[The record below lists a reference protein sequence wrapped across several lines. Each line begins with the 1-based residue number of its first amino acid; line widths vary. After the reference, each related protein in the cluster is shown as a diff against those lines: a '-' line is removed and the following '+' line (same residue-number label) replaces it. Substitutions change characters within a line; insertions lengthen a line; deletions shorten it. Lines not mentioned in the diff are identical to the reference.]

1 MSHESRFN
9 LLEGALPPRRAYIG
23 DAGLDICLQEDI
35 TVYPGQTVR
44 SPAKI
49 TLELAPYVAAHV
61 MTRSSTSDKRVTI
74 IPTVIDQ
81 SYNGKEISI
90 FVSNFNTYPVSLKRG
105 DYLAQIVLMPYYTFA
120 NETGTQMN
128 RTRNEG
134 ERFGSSDRQTSEEAR
149 ENNKRVAEEIKQLS
163 EEGIERNQEILDTC
177 KNLKSILTPS
187 KPDDAEVFDRVL
199 EKNHQLLDQL
209 SASPDDSLD
218 ALDDYSDDDV
228 DSMFKEDQPVDK
240 HTFDRLANKL
250 GRTLTESQDEY
261 LSSLPRE
268 EAKEMDDLRVSE
280 LFVHKLA
287 KALASNK
294 TIVTVTP
301 DDVIYD
307 FVQESF
313 SAFENSPV
321 FTKVEDTDDGVVFY
335 INDKLGDD

>member
-49 TLELAPYVAAHV
+49 TLDLAPYVAAHV

-90 FVSNFNTYPVSLKRG
+90 FVSNFNTYPVSLTRG
-105 DYLAQIVLMPYYTFA
+105 DYLAQIVLMPYFTFA

-128 RTRNEG
+128 RARNEG
-134 ERFGSSDRQTSEEAR
+134 ERFGSSDRQPIEEKQEVEELTTFAKEQVEQSQQILESY
-149 ENNKRVAEEIKQLS
+149 ENSVDS
-163 EEGIERNQEILDTC
+163 
-177 KNLKSILTPS
+177 LTP
-187 KPDDAEVFDRVL
+187 VQF
-199 EKNHQLLDQL
+199 
-209 SASPDDSLD
+209 
-218 ALDDYSDDDV
+218 DDDDDL
-228 DSMFKEDQPVDK
+228 DSMFKEERPSEQKVFDQF
-240 HTFDRLANKL
+240 TNKL
-250 GRTLTESQDEY
+250 GLTLTEAQDEY
-261 LSSLPRE
+261 ISSLPRE
-268 EAKEMDDLRVSE
+268 QAKEMDDLCVSQ
-280 LFVHKLA
+280 LFVDKLA
-287 KALASNK
+287 EAVTNG
-294 TIVTVTP
+294 TNVVTVTP

-321 FTKVEDTDDGVVFY
+321 FTKVEDTDFGVVFR

>member
-44 SPAKI
+44 SPAKL
-49 TLELAPYVAAHV
+49 TLDLAPYVAAHV

-105 DYLAQIVLMPYYTFA
+105 DYLAQIVLMPYFTFA

-128 RTRNEG
+128 RARNEG
-134 ERFGSSDRQTSEEAR
+134 ERFGSSDRQPIEEKQEVEELTTFAKEQVEQSQQILESY
-149 ENNKRVAEEIKQLS
+149 ENSVDS
-163 EEGIERNQEILDTC
+163 
-177 KNLKSILTPS
+177 LTP
-187 KPDDAEVFDRVL
+187 VQF
-199 EKNHQLLDQL
+199 
-209 SASPDDSLD
+209 
-218 ALDDYSDDDV
+218 DDDDDL
-228 DSMFKEDQPVDK
+228 DSMFKEERPSEQKVFDQF
-240 HTFDRLANKL
+240 TNKL
-250 GRTLTESQDEY
+250 GLTLTEAQDEY
-261 LSSLPRE
+261 ISSLPRE
-268 EAKEMDDLRVSE
+268 QAKEMDDLCVSQ
-280 LFVHKLA
+280 LFVDKLA
-287 KALASNK
+287 ESVTTGTNV
-294 TIVTVTP
+294 VTVTP

-321 FTKVEDTDDGVVFY
+321 FTKVEDTDFGVVFH

>member
-35 TVYPGQTVR
+35 IVYPGQTVR

-49 TLELAPYVAAHV
+49 TLDLAPYVAAHV

-90 FVSNFNTYPVSLKRG
+90 FVSNFNTYPVSLTRG
-105 DYLAQIVLMPYYTFA
+105 DYLAQIVLMPYFTFA

-128 RTRNEG
+128 RARNED
-134 ERFGSSDRQTSEEAR
+134 ERFGSSDRQPIEEKQEVEELTTFAKEQVEQSQQILESY
-149 ENNKRVAEEIKQLS
+149 ENSVDS
-163 EEGIERNQEILDTC
+163 
-177 KNLKSILTPS
+177 LTP
-187 KPDDAEVFDRVL
+187 VQF
-199 EKNHQLLDQL
+199 
-209 SASPDDSLD
+209 
-218 ALDDYSDDDV
+218 DDDDDL
-228 DSMFKEDQPVDK
+228 DSMFKEERPSEQKVFDQF
-240 HTFDRLANKL
+240 TNKL
-250 GRTLTESQDEY
+250 GLTLTEAQDEY
-261 LSSLPRE
+261 ISSLPRE
-268 EAKEMDDLRVSE
+268 QAKEMDDLCVSQ
-280 LFVHKLA
+280 LFVDKLA
-287 KALASNK
+287 EAVTTGTNV
-294 TIVTVTP
+294 VTVTP

-321 FTKVEDTDDGVVFY
+321 FTKVEDTDFGVVFH

>member
-49 TLELAPYVAAHV
+49 TLDLAPYVAAHV

-105 DYLAQIVLMPYYTFA
+105 DYLAQIVLMPYYTFV

-134 ERFGSSDRQTSEEAR
+134 ERFGSSDRQPVEEKQ
-149 ENNKRVAEEIKQLS
+149 EAEELTTLAKEQVEQS
-163 EEGIERNQEILDTC
+163 QQILESYENSVD
-177 KNLKSILTPS
+177 SLTP
-187 KPDDAEVFDRVL
+187 VQF
-199 EKNHQLLDQL
+199 
-209 SASPDDSLD
+209 
-218 ALDDYSDDDV
+218 DDDDDL
-228 DSMFKEDQPVDK
+228 DSMFKEERPSEQKVFDQF
-240 HTFDRLANKL
+240 TNKL
-250 GRTLTESQDEY
+250 GLTLTEAQDEY
-261 LSSLPRE
+261 ISSLPRE
-268 EAKEMDDLRVSE
+268 QAKEMDDLCVSQ
-280 LFVHKLA
+280 LFVDKLA
-287 KALASNK
+287 EAVTTGTNV
-294 TIVTVTP
+294 VTVTP

-321 FTKVEDTDDGVVFY
+321 FTKVEDTDYGVVFR

>member
-49 TLELAPYVAAHV
+49 TLDLAPYVAAHV

-90 FVSNFNTYPVSLKRG
+90 FVSNFNTYPVSLTRG
-105 DYLAQIVLMPYYTFA
+105 DYLAQIVLMPYFTFA

-128 RTRNEG
+128 RARNEG
-134 ERFGSSDRQTSEEAR
+134 ERFGSSDRQPIEEKQEVEELTTFAKEQVEQSQQILESY
-149 ENNKRVAEEIKQLS
+149 ENSVDS
-163 EEGIERNQEILDTC
+163 
-177 KNLKSILTPS
+177 LTP
-187 KPDDAEVFDRVL
+187 VQF
-199 EKNHQLLDQL
+199 
-209 SASPDDSLD
+209 
-218 ALDDYSDDDV
+218 DDDDDL
-228 DSMFKEDQPVDK
+228 DSMFKEERPSEQKVFDQF
-240 HTFDRLANKL
+240 TNKL
-250 GRTLTESQDEY
+250 GLTLTEAQDEY
-261 LSSLPRE
+261 ISSLPRE
-268 EAKEMDDLRVSE
+268 QAKEMDDLCVSQ
-280 LFVHKLA
+280 LFVDKLA
-287 KALASNK
+287 EAVTTGTNV
-294 TIVTVTP
+294 VTVTP

-321 FTKVEDTDDGVVFY
+321 FTNVEDTDFGVVFHV
-335 INDKLGDD
+335 NDKLGDD

>member
-49 TLELAPYVAAHV
+49 TLDLAPYVAAHV

-105 DYLAQIVLMPYYTFA
+105 DYLAQIVLMPYYTFV

-134 ERFGSSDRQTSEEAR
+134 ERFGSSDRQPVEEKQEVEELMTFAKEQVEQSQQTLESY
-149 ENNKRVAEEIKQLS
+149 ENSVDS
-163 EEGIERNQEILDTC
+163 
-177 KNLKSILTPS
+177 LTPVQF
-187 KPDDAEVFDRVL
+187 DDG
-199 EKNHQLLDQL
+199 
-209 SASPDDSLD
+209 DDL
-218 ALDDYSDDDV
+218 
-228 DSMFKEDQPVDK
+228 DSMFKEDRPSEQKV
-240 HTFDRLANKL
+240 FDQFTHKL
-250 GRTLTESQDEY
+250 GLTLTEAQDEY
-261 LSSLPRE
+261 ISSLPRE
-268 EAKEMDDLRVSE
+268 QAKEMDDLCVSK
-280 LFVHKLA
+280 LFVDKLA
-287 KALASNK
+287 DAVASGTNV
-294 TIVTVTP
+294 VTVTP

-321 FTKVEDTDDGVVFY
+321 FTKVEDTDFGVVFH
-335 INDKLGDD
+335 INDTLGDD

>member
-49 TLELAPYVAAHV
+49 TLDLAPYVAAHV

-105 DYLAQIVLMPYYTFA
+105 DYLAQIVLMPYFTFA

-128 RTRNEG
+128 RARNEG
-134 ERFGSSDRQTSEEAR
+134 ERFGSSDRQPIEEKQEVEELTTFAKEQVEQSQQILESY
-149 ENNKRVAEEIKQLS
+149 ENSVDS
-163 EEGIERNQEILDTC
+163 
-177 KNLKSILTPS
+177 LTP
-187 KPDDAEVFDRVL
+187 VQF
-199 EKNHQLLDQL
+199 
-209 SASPDDSLD
+209 
-218 ALDDYSDDDV
+218 DDDDDL
-228 DSMFKEDQPVDK
+228 DSMFKEERPSEQKVFDQFT
-240 HTFDRLANKL
+240 HKL
-250 GRTLTESQDEY
+250 GLTLTEAQDEY
-261 LSSLPRE
+261 ISSLPRE
-268 EAKEMDDLRVSE
+268 QAKEMDDLCVSQ
-280 LFVHKLA
+280 LFVDKLA
-287 KALASNK
+287 EAVTTGTNV
-294 TIVTVTP
+294 VTVTP
-301 DDVIYD
+301 EDVIYD

-321 FTKVEDTDDGVVFY
+321 FTKVEDTDFGVVFH

>member
-49 TLELAPYVAAHV
+49 TLDLAPYVAAHV

-128 RTRNEG
+128 RARNEG
-134 ERFGSSDRQTSEEAR
+134 ERFGSSDRQPVEEKQEVEELTTFVKEQVGQSQQTLESY
-149 ENNKRVAEEIKQLS
+149 ENSVDS
-163 EEGIERNQEILDTC
+163 
-177 KNLKSILTPS
+177 LTPVQF
-187 KPDDAEVFDRVL
+187 DDG
-199 EKNHQLLDQL
+199 
-209 SASPDDSLD
+209 DDL
-218 ALDDYSDDDV
+218 
-228 DSMFKEDQPVDK
+228 DSMFKEERPSEQKVFDQF
-240 HTFDRLANKL
+240 TNKL
-250 GRTLTESQDEY
+250 GLTLTEAQDEY
-261 LSSLPRE
+261 ISSLPRE
-268 EAKEMDDLRVSE
+268 QAKEMDDLCVSQ
-280 LFVHKLA
+280 LFVDKLA
-287 KALASNK
+287 EAVTTGTNV
-294 TIVTVTP
+294 VTVTP
-301 DDVIYD
+301 EDIIYD

-321 FTKVEDTDDGVVFY
+321 FTKVEDTDFGVVFH

>member
-49 TLELAPYVAAHV
+49 TLDLAPYVAAHV

-128 RTRNEG
+128 RARNEG
-134 ERFGSSDRQTSEEAR
+134 ERFGSSDRQLVEEKQ
-149 ENNKRVAEEIKQLS
+149 EAEELTTFAKEQVEQSQQALES
-163 EEGIERNQEILDTC
+163 YENSVD
-177 KNLKSILTPS
+177 SLTPVQF
-187 KPDDAEVFDRVL
+187 DDG
-199 EKNHQLLDQL
+199 
-209 SASPDDSLD
+209 DDL
-218 ALDDYSDDDV
+218 
-228 DSMFKEDQPVDK
+228 DSMFKEERPSEQKVFDQF
-240 HTFDRLANKL
+240 TNTL
-250 GRTLTESQDEY
+250 GLTLTEAQDEY
-261 LSSLPRE
+261 ISSLPRE
-268 EAKEMDDLRVSE
+268 QAKEMDDLCVSQ
-280 LFVHKLA
+280 LFVDKLA
-287 KALASNK
+287 EAVTTGTNV
-294 TIVTVTP
+294 VTVTP
-301 DDVIYD
+301 EDIIYD

-321 FTKVEDTDDGVVFY
+321 FTKVEDTDFGVVFH

>member
-35 TVYPGQTVR
+35 IVYPGQTVR

-49 TLELAPYVAAHV
+49 TLDLAPYVAAHV

-134 ERFGSSDRQTSEEAR
+134 ERFGSSDRQPVEEKQ
-149 ENNKRVAEEIKQLS
+149 EVEELTTLAKEQVKQSQQTLES
-163 EEGIERNQEILDTC
+163 YESLTD
-177 KNLKSILTPS
+177 SLTP
-187 KPDDAEVFDRVL
+187 VQF
-199 EKNHQLLDQL
+199 
-209 SASPDDSLD
+209 
-218 ALDDYSDDDV
+218 DDDDDL
-228 DSMFKEDQPVDK
+228 DSMFKEERPSEQKVFDQFT
-240 HTFDRLANKL
+240 HKL
-250 GRTLTESQDEY
+250 GLTLTEAQDEY
-261 LSSLPRE
+261 ISSLPRE
-268 EAKEMDDLRVSE
+268 QAKEMDDLCVSQ
-280 LFVHKLA
+280 LFVDKLA
-287 KALASNK
+287 EAVTNG
-294 TIVTVTP
+294 TNVVTVTP

-321 FTKVEDTDDGVVFY
+321 FTKVEDTDFGVVFH

>member
-49 TLELAPYVAAHV
+49 TLDLAPYVAAHV

-134 ERFGSSDRQTSEEAR
+134 ERFGSSDRQPVEEKQEVEELTTLAKEQVEQSQQTLESY
-149 ENNKRVAEEIKQLS
+149 ENSVDS
-163 EEGIERNQEILDTC
+163 
-177 KNLKSILTPS
+177 LTPVQF
-187 KPDDAEVFDRVL
+187 DDG
-199 EKNHQLLDQL
+199 
-209 SASPDDSLD
+209 DDL
-218 ALDDYSDDDV
+218 
-228 DSMFKEDQPVDK
+228 DSMFKEDRPSEQKV
-240 HTFDRLANKL
+240 FDQFTHKL
-250 GRTLTESQDEY
+250 GLTLTEAQDEY
-261 LSSLPRE
+261 ISSLPRE
-268 EAKEMDDLRVSE
+268 QAKEMDDLCVSQ
-280 LFVHKLA
+280 LFVDKLA
-287 KALASNK
+287 EAVTTGTNV
-294 TIVTVTP
+294 VTVTP

-321 FTKVEDTDDGVVFY
+321 FTKVEDTDFGVVFH

>member
-49 TLELAPYVAAHV
+49 TLDLAPYVAAHV

-134 ERFGSSDRQTSEEAR
+134 ERFGSSDRQPVEEKQ
-149 ENNKRVAEEIKQLS
+149 EAEELTTFAKEQVEQS
-163 EEGIERNQEILDTC
+163 QQILESYENATD
-177 KNLKSILTPS
+177 SLTPVQFDYG
-187 KPDDAEVFDRVL
+187 DDL
-199 EKNHQLLDQL
+199 
-209 SASPDDSLD
+209 
-218 ALDDYSDDDV
+218 
-228 DSMFKEDQPVDK
+228 DSMFKEDRPSEQKV
-240 HTFDRLANKL
+240 FDQFTHKL
-250 GRTLTESQDEY
+250 GLTLTEAQDEY
-261 LSSLPRE
+261 ISSLPRE
-268 EAKEMDDLRVSE
+268 QAKEMDDLCVSQ
-280 LFVHKLA
+280 LFVDKLA
-287 KALASNK
+287 EAVTTGTNV
-294 TIVTVTP
+294 VTVTP
-301 DDVIYD
+301 EDVIYD

-321 FTKVEDTDDGVVFY
+321 FTKVEDTDFGVVFH
-335 INDKLGDD
+335 INDTLGDD

>member
-35 TVYPGQTVR
+35 IVYPGQTVR

-49 TLELAPYVAAHV
+49 TLDLAPYVAAHV

-134 ERFGSSDRQTSEEAR
+134 ERFGSSDRQPVEEKQ
-149 ENNKRVAEEIKQLS
+149 EVEELTTLAKEQVKQSQQTLES
-163 EEGIERNQEILDTC
+163 YESLTD
-177 KNLKSILTPS
+177 SLTP
-187 KPDDAEVFDRVL
+187 VQF
-199 EKNHQLLDQL
+199 
-209 SASPDDSLD
+209 
-218 ALDDYSDDDV
+218 DDDDDL
-228 DSMFKEDQPVDK
+228 DSMFKEERPSEQKAFDQFT
-240 HTFDRLANKL
+240 HKL
-250 GRTLTESQDEY
+250 GLTLTEAQDEY
-261 LSSLPRE
+261 ISSLPRE
-268 EAKEMDDLRVSE
+268 QAKEMDDLCVSQ
-280 LFVHKLA
+280 LFVDKLA
-287 KALASNK
+287 EAVTNG
-294 TIVTVTP
+294 TNVVTVTP

-321 FTKVEDTDDGVVFY
+321 FTKVEDTDFGVVFR

>member
-35 TVYPGQTVR
+35 IVYPGQTVR

-49 TLELAPYVAAHV
+49 TLDLAPYVAAHV

-105 DYLAQIVLMPYYTFA
+105 DYLAQIVLMPYFTFA

-134 ERFGSSDRQTSEEAR
+134 ERFGSSDRQPVEEKQ
-149 ENNKRVAEEIKQLS
+149 EVEELTTLAKEQVKQSQQTLES
-163 EEGIERNQEILDTC
+163 YESLTD
-177 KNLKSILTPS
+177 SLTP
-187 KPDDAEVFDRVL
+187 VQF
-199 EKNHQLLDQL
+199 
-209 SASPDDSLD
+209 
-218 ALDDYSDDDV
+218 DDDDDL
-228 DSMFKEDQPVDK
+228 DSMFKEERPSEQKVFDQFT
-240 HTFDRLANKL
+240 HKL
-250 GRTLTESQDEY
+250 GLTLTEAQDEY
-261 LSSLPRE
+261 ISSLPRE
-268 EAKEMDDLRVSE
+268 QAKEMDDLCVSQ
-280 LFVHKLA
+280 LFVDKLA
-287 KALASNK
+287 EAVTNG
-294 TIVTVTP
+294 TNVVTVTP

-321 FTKVEDTDDGVVFY
+321 FTKVEDTDFGVVFR

>member
-49 TLELAPYVAAHV
+49 TLDLAPYVAAHV

-90 FVSNFNTYPVSLKRG
+90 FVSNFNTYPVSLTRG
-105 DYLAQIVLMPYYTFA
+105 DYLAQIVLMPYFTFA

-128 RTRNEG
+128 RARNEG
-134 ERFGSSDRQTSEEAR
+134 ERFGSSDRQPIEEKQEVEELTTFAKEQVEQSQQILESY
-149 ENNKRVAEEIKQLS
+149 ENSVDS
-163 EEGIERNQEILDTC
+163 
-177 KNLKSILTPS
+177 LTP
-187 KPDDAEVFDRVL
+187 AQF
-199 EKNHQLLDQL
+199 
-209 SASPDDSLD
+209 
-218 ALDDYSDDDV
+218 DDDDDL
-228 DSMFKEDQPVDK
+228 DSMFKEERPSEQKVFDQF
-240 HTFDRLANKL
+240 TNKL
-250 GRTLTESQDEY
+250 GLTLTEAQDEY
-261 LSSLPRE
+261 ISSLPRE
-268 EAKEMDDLRVSE
+268 QAKEMDDLCVSQ
-280 LFVHKLA
+280 LFVDKLA
-287 KALASNK
+287 EAVTTGTNV
-294 TIVTVTP
+294 VTVTP

-321 FTKVEDTDDGVVFY
+321 FTKVEDTDFGVVFH

>member
-35 TVYPGQTVR
+35 IVYPGQTVR

-49 TLELAPYVAAHV
+49 TLDLAPYVAAHV

-134 ERFGSSDRQTSEEAR
+134 ERFGSSDRQPVEEVV
-149 ENNKRVAEEIKQLS
+149 ELDEPIIEEPKELVQ
-163 EEGIERNQEILDTC
+163 EADERNQQVLESYE
-177 KNLKSILTPS
+177 NLTDSLTPVQF
-187 KPDDAEVFDRVL
+187 DDG
-199 EKNHQLLDQL
+199 
-209 SASPDDSLD
+209 DDL
-218 ALDDYSDDDV
+218 
-228 DSMFKEDQPVDK
+228 DSMFKEERPSEQKVFDQFT
-240 HTFDRLANKL
+240 HKL
-250 GRTLTESQDEY
+250 GLTLTEAQDEY
-261 LSSLPRE
+261 ISSLPRE
-268 EAKEMDDLRVSE
+268 QAKEMSDLCVSK
-280 LFVHKLA
+280 LFVDKLA
-287 KALASNK
+287 EAMVSGTNV
-294 TIVTVTP
+294 VTVTP

-313 SAFENSPV
+313 SAFENSPI
-321 FTKVEDTDDGVVFY
+321 FTKVEDTDYGVVFH

>member
-49 TLELAPYVAAHV
+49 TLDLAPYVAAHV

-90 FVSNFNTYPVSLKRG
+90 FVSNFNTYPVSLTRG
-105 DYLAQIVLMPYYTFA
+105 DYLAQIVLMPYFTFA

-128 RTRNEG
+128 RARNEG
-134 ERFGSSDRQTSEEAR
+134 ERFGSSDRQPIEEKQEVEELTTFAKEQVEQSQQILESY
-149 ENNKRVAEEIKQLS
+149 ENSVDS
-163 EEGIERNQEILDTC
+163 
-177 KNLKSILTPS
+177 LTP
-187 KPDDAEVFDRVL
+187 VQF
-199 EKNHQLLDQL
+199 
-209 SASPDDSLD
+209 
-218 ALDDYSDDDV
+218 DDDDDL
-228 DSMFKEDQPVDK
+228 DSMFKEERPSEQKVFDQF
-240 HTFDRLANKL
+240 TNKL
-250 GRTLTESQDEY
+250 GLTLTEAQDEY
-261 LSSLPRE
+261 ISSLPRE
-268 EAKEMDDLRVSE
+268 QAKEMDDLCVSQ
-280 LFVHKLA
+280 LFVDKLA
-287 KALASNK
+287 EAVTNG
-294 TIVTVTP
+294 TNVVTVTP

-321 FTKVEDTDDGVVFY
+321 FTKVEDTDFGVVFH
-335 INDKLGDD
+335 INDTLGDD

>member
-49 TLELAPYVAAHV
+49 TLDLAPYVAAHV

-90 FVSNFNTYPVSLKRG
+90 FVSNFNTYPVSLTRG
-105 DYLAQIVLMPYYTFA
+105 DYLAQIVLMPYFTFA

-128 RTRNEG
+128 RARNEG
-134 ERFGSSDRQTSEEAR
+134 ERFGSSDRQPIEEKQEVEELTTFAKEQVEQSQQILESY
-149 ENNKRVAEEIKQLS
+149 ENSVDA
-163 EEGIERNQEILDTC
+163 
-177 KNLKSILTPS
+177 LTP
-187 KPDDAEVFDRVL
+187 VQF
-199 EKNHQLLDQL
+199 
-209 SASPDDSLD
+209 
-218 ALDDYSDDDV
+218 DDDDDL
-228 DSMFKEDQPVDK
+228 DSMFKEERPSEQKVFDQF
-240 HTFDRLANKL
+240 TNKL
-250 GRTLTESQDEY
+250 GLTLTEAQDEY
-261 LSSLPRE
+261 ISSLPRE
-268 EAKEMDDLRVSE
+268 QAKEMDDLCVSQ
-280 LFVHKLA
+280 LFVDKLA
-287 KALASNK
+287 ESVTTGTNV
-294 TIVTVTP
+294 VTVTP

-321 FTKVEDTDDGVVFY
+321 FTKVEDTDFGVVFH

>member
-49 TLELAPYVAAHV
+49 TLDLAPYVAAHV

-90 FVSNFNTYPVSLKRG
+90 FVSNFNTYPVSLTRG
-105 DYLAQIVLMPYYTFA
+105 DYLAQIVLMPYFTFA

-128 RTRNEG
+128 RARNEG
-134 ERFGSSDRQTSEEAR
+134 ERFGSSDRQPIEEKQEVEELTTFAKEQVEQSQQILESY
-149 ENNKRVAEEIKQLS
+149 ENSVGS
-163 EEGIERNQEILDTC
+163 
-177 KNLKSILTPS
+177 LTP
-187 KPDDAEVFDRVL
+187 VQF
-199 EKNHQLLDQL
+199 
-209 SASPDDSLD
+209 
-218 ALDDYSDDDV
+218 DDDDDL
-228 DSMFKEDQPVDK
+228 DSMFKEERPSEQKVFDQF
-240 HTFDRLANKL
+240 TNKL
-250 GRTLTESQDEY
+250 GLTLTEAQDEY
-261 LSSLPRE
+261 ISSLPRE
-268 EAKEMDDLRVSE
+268 QAKEMDDLCVSQ
-280 LFVHKLA
+280 LFVDKLA
-287 KALASNK
+287 EAVTTGTNV
-294 TIVTVTP
+294 VTVTP

-321 FTKVEDTDDGVVFY
+321 FTKVEDTDFGVVFH

>member
-35 TVYPGQTVR
+35 IVYPGQTVR

-49 TLELAPYVAAHV
+49 TLDLAPYVAAHV

-105 DYLAQIVLMPYYTFA
+105 DYLAQIVLMPYFTFA

-128 RTRNEG
+128 RARNEG
-134 ERFGSSDRQTSEEAR
+134 ERFGSSDRQPVEEKQEVEELTTFVKEQVGQSQQTLESY
-149 ENNKRVAEEIKQLS
+149 ENSVDS
-163 EEGIERNQEILDTC
+163 
-177 KNLKSILTPS
+177 LTPVQF
-187 KPDDAEVFDRVL
+187 DDG
-199 EKNHQLLDQL
+199 
-209 SASPDDSLD
+209 DDL
-218 ALDDYSDDDV
+218 
-228 DSMFKEDQPVDK
+228 DSMFKEERPSEQKVFDQF
-240 HTFDRLANKL
+240 TNKL
-250 GRTLTESQDEY
+250 GLTLTEAQDEY
-261 LSSLPRE
+261 ISSLPRE
-268 EAKEMDDLRVSE
+268 QAKEMDDLCVSQ
-280 LFVHKLA
+280 LFVDKLA
-287 KALASNK
+287 EAVTTGTNV
-294 TIVTVTP
+294 VTVTP
-301 DDVIYD
+301 EDIIYD

-321 FTKVEDTDDGVVFY
+321 FTKVEDTDFGVVFH

>member
-35 TVYPGQTVR
+35 IVYPGQTVR

-49 TLELAPYVAAHV
+49 TLDLAPYVAAHV

-134 ERFGSSDRQTSEEAR
+134 ERFGSSDRQPVEEKQEVEELTTLAKEQVEQIQQTLESY
-149 ENNKRVAEEIKQLS
+149 ENLTDS
-163 EEGIERNQEILDTC
+163 
-177 KNLKSILTPS
+177 LTP
-187 KPDDAEVFDRVL
+187 VQF
-199 EKNHQLLDQL
+199 
-209 SASPDDSLD
+209 DDS
-218 ALDDYSDDDV
+218 DDL
-228 DSMFKEDQPVDK
+228 DSMFKEDRPSEQKV
-240 HTFDRLANKL
+240 FDQFTNKL
-250 GRTLTESQDEY
+250 GLTLTEAQDEY
-261 LSSLPRE
+261 ISSLPRE
-268 EAKEMDDLRVSE
+268 QAKEMDDLCVSQ
-280 LFVHKLA
+280 LFVDKLA
-287 KALASNK
+287 EAVTNG
-294 TIVTVTP
+294 TNVVTVTP

-321 FTKVEDTDDGVVFY
+321 FTKVEDTDFGVVFH

>member
-35 TVYPGQTVR
+35 IVYPGQTVR

-49 TLELAPYVAAHV
+49 TLDLAPYIAAHV

-105 DYLAQIVLMPYYTFA
+105 DYLAQIVLMPYFTFA

-134 ERFGSSDRQTSEEAR
+134 ERFGSSDRQPVNEMSIVSSEISEE
-149 ENNKRVAEEIKQLS
+149 NKETLKTIDKIDAGFEYID
-163 EEGIERNQEILDTC
+163 ERLQ
-177 KNLKSILTPS
+177 S
-187 KPDDAEVFDRVL
+187 F
-199 EKNHQLLDQL
+199 
-209 SASPDDSLD
+209 
-218 ALDDYSDDDV
+218 DDDV
-228 DSMFKEDQPVDK
+228 DSMFKEDQPSET
-240 HTFDRLANKL
+240 HMFNHFTNEL

-261 LSSLPRE
+261 ISSLPRE
-268 EAKEMDDLRVSE
+268 EAKEMSDFCVSKI
-280 LFVHKLA
+280 FIDKLVEA
-287 KALASNK
+287 VVSGTNV
-294 TIVTVTP
+294 VTVTP

-313 SAFENSPV
+313 NAFENSPV
-321 FTKVEDTDDGVVFY
+321 FTKVEDTDFGVVFY

>member
-49 TLELAPYVAAHV
+49 TLDLAPYVAAHV

-105 DYLAQIVLMPYYTFA
+105 DYLAQIVLMPYYTFV

-134 ERFGSSDRQTSEEAR
+134 ERFGSSDRQPVEEKQ
-149 ENNKRVAEEIKQLS
+149 EVEELTTLAKEQVKQSQQTLES
-163 EEGIERNQEILDTC
+163 YESLTD
-177 KNLKSILTPS
+177 SLTP
-187 KPDDAEVFDRVL
+187 VQF
-199 EKNHQLLDQL
+199 
-209 SASPDDSLD
+209 
-218 ALDDYSDDDV
+218 DDDDDL
-228 DSMFKEDQPVDK
+228 DSMFKEERPSEQKVFDQFT
-240 HTFDRLANKL
+240 HKL
-250 GRTLTESQDEY
+250 GLTLTEAQDEY
-261 LSSLPRE
+261 ISSLPRE
-268 EAKEMDDLRVSE
+268 QAKEMDDLCVSQ
-280 LFVHKLA
+280 LFVDKLA
-287 KALASNK
+287 EAVTNG
-294 TIVTVTP
+294 TNVVTVTP

-321 FTKVEDTDDGVVFY
+321 FTKVEDTDFGVVFH

>member
-49 TLELAPYVAAHV
+49 TLDLAPYVAAHV

-105 DYLAQIVLMPYYTFA
+105 DYLAQIVLMPYYTFV

-134 ERFGSSDRQTSEEAR
+134 ERFGSSDRQPIEETQEKVELTTLAK
-149 ENNKRVAEEIKQLS
+149 EQVTT
-163 EEGIERNQEILDTC
+163 NQQ
-177 KNLKSILTPS
+177 
-187 KPDDAEVFDRVL
+187 VL
-199 EKNHQLLDQL
+199 ESYEQLTTSLESEL
-209 SASPDDSLD
+209 SDEDDID
-218 ALDDYSDDDV
+218 I
-228 DSMFKEDQPVDK
+228 MFKEDRPSEQKV
-240 HTFDRLANKL
+240 FDQFTNKL
-250 GRTLTESQDEY
+250 GLTLTEAQDEY
-261 LSSLPRE
+261 ISSLPRE
-268 EAKEMDDLRVSE
+268 QAREMDDLCVSK
-280 LFVHKLA
+280 LFVDKLA
-287 KALASNK
+287 DAVASGTNV
-294 TIVTVTP
+294 VTVTP

-321 FTKVEDTDDGVVFY
+321 FTKVEDTDFGVVFH

>member
-35 TVYPGQTVR
+35 IVYPGQTVR

-49 TLELAPYVAAHV
+49 TLDLAPYVAAHV

-128 RTRNEG
+128 RARNEG
-134 ERFGSSDRQTSEEAR
+134 ERFGSSDRQPIEEKQEVEELTTFVKEQVEQSQQTFESY
-149 ENNKRVAEEIKQLS
+149 ENSVDS
-163 EEGIERNQEILDTC
+163 
-177 KNLKSILTPS
+177 LTP
-187 KPDDAEVFDRVL
+187 VQF
-199 EKNHQLLDQL
+199 
-209 SASPDDSLD
+209 
-218 ALDDYSDDDV
+218 DDDDDL
-228 DSMFKEDQPVDK
+228 DSMFKEERPSEQKVFDQF
-240 HTFDRLANKL
+240 TNKL
-250 GRTLTESQDEY
+250 GLTLTEAQDEY
-261 LSSLPRE
+261 ISSLPRE
-268 EAKEMDDLRVSE
+268 QAKEMDDLCVSQ
-280 LFVHKLA
+280 LFVNKLA
-287 KALASNK
+287 EAVTTGTNV
-294 TIVTVTP
+294 VTVTP

-321 FTKVEDTDDGVVFY
+321 FTKVEDTDFGVVFH

>member
-35 TVYPGQTVR
+35 IVYPGQTVR

-49 TLELAPYVAAHV
+49 TLDLAPYVAAHV

-134 ERFGSSDRQTSEEAR
+134 ERFGSSDRQPVEEKQ
-149 ENNKRVAEEIKQLS
+149 EVEELTTLAKEQVKQSQQTLES
-163 EEGIERNQEILDTC
+163 YESLTD
-177 KNLKSILTPS
+177 SLTP
-187 KPDDAEVFDRVL
+187 VQF
-199 EKNHQLLDQL
+199 
-209 SASPDDSLD
+209 
-218 ALDDYSDDDV
+218 DDDDDL
-228 DSMFKEDQPVDK
+228 DSMFKEERPSEQKVFDQFT
-240 HTFDRLANKL
+240 HKL
-250 GRTLTESQDEY
+250 GLTLTEAQDEY
-261 LSSLPRE
+261 ISSLPRE
-268 EAKEMDDLRVSE
+268 QAKELDDLCVSQ
-280 LFVHKLA
+280 LFVDKLA
-287 KALASNK
+287 EAVTTGTNV
-294 TIVTVTP
+294 VTVTP

-321 FTKVEDTDDGVVFY
+321 FTKVEDTDFGVVFH
-335 INDKLGDD
+335 INDRLGDD

>member
-35 TVYPGQTVR
+35 IVYPGQTVR

-49 TLELAPYVAAHV
+49 TLDLAPYVAAHV

-134 ERFGSSDRQTSEEAR
+134 ERFGSSDRQPVEEKQ
-149 ENNKRVAEEIKQLS
+149 EVEELTTLAKEQVKQSQQTLES
-163 EEGIERNQEILDTC
+163 YESLTD
-177 KNLKSILTPS
+177 SLTP
-187 KPDDAEVFDRVL
+187 VQF
-199 EKNHQLLDQL
+199 
-209 SASPDDSLD
+209 
-218 ALDDYSDDDV
+218 DDDDDL
-228 DSMFKEDQPVDK
+228 DSMFKEERPSEQKVFDQFT
-240 HTFDRLANKL
+240 HKL
-250 GRTLTESQDEY
+250 GLTLTEAQDEY
-261 LSSLPRE
+261 ISSLPRE
-268 EAKEMDDLRVSE
+268 QAKEMDDLCVSQ
-280 LFVHKLA
+280 LFVDKLA
-287 KALASNK
+287 EAVTNG
-294 TIVTVTP
+294 TNVVTVTP
-301 DDVIYD
+301 DDAIYD

-321 FTKVEDTDDGVVFY
+321 FTKVEDTDFGVVFR

>member
-49 TLELAPYVAAHV
+49 TLDLAPYVAAHV

-105 DYLAQIVLMPYYTFA
+105 DYLAQIVLMPYFTFA

-134 ERFGSSDRQTSEEAR
+134 ERFGSSDRHSIDEKPIVSSEISEE
-149 ENNKRVAEEIKQLS
+149 NKEMLKTIDTRDVGFEYID
-163 EEGIERNQEILDTC
+163 ERLQ
-177 KNLKSILTPS
+177 S
-187 KPDDAEVFDRVL
+187 F
-199 EKNHQLLDQL
+199 
-209 SASPDDSLD
+209 
-218 ALDDYSDDDV
+218 DDDV
-228 DSMFKEDQPVDK
+228 DSMFKEDQPSET
-240 HTFDRLANKL
+240 HMFNHFTNEL

-261 LSSLPRE
+261 ISSLPRE
-268 EAKEMDDLRVSE
+268 EAKEMSDFCVSK
-280 LFVHKLA
+280 LFIDKLVEA
-287 KALASNK
+287 VASGTNV
-294 TIVTVTP
+294 VTVTP

-313 SAFENSPV
+313 NAFENSPV
-321 FTKVEDTDDGVVFY
+321 FTKVEDTDFGVVFH

>member
-49 TLELAPYVAAHV
+49 TLDLAPYIAAHV

-105 DYLAQIVLMPYYTFA
+105 DYLAQIVLMPYFTFA

-128 RTRNEG
+128 RTRNDG
-134 ERFGSSDRQTSEEAR
+134 ERFGSSDRQPIEEIPIVSSDTSEE
-149 ENNKRVAEEIKQLS
+149 NKEMLKIIDKIDAGFDYID
-163 EEGIERNQEILDTC
+163 ERLQ
-177 KNLKSILTPS
+177 S
-187 KPDDAEVFDRVL
+187 FD
-199 EKNHQLLDQL
+199 E
-209 SASPDDSLD
+209 
-218 ALDDYSDDDV
+218 DDV
-228 DSMFKEDQPVDK
+228 DSMFKEDQPSET
-240 HTFDRLANKL
+240 HMFNHFTNEL

-261 LSSLPRE
+261 ISSLPRE
-268 EAKEMDDLRVSE
+268 EAKEMSDFCVSK
-280 LFVHKLA
+280 LFIDKLVEA
-287 KALASNK
+287 VASGTNV
-294 TIVTVTP
+294 VTVTP

-321 FTKVEDTDDGVVFY
+321 FTKVEDTDFGVVFH
-335 INDKLGDD
+335 INDRLGDD

>member
-49 TLELAPYVAAHV
+49 TLDLAPYVAAHV

-105 DYLAQIVLMPYYTFA
+105 DYLAQIVLMPYFTFA

-134 ERFGSSDRQTSEEAR
+134 ERFGSSDRQPVEEKQ
-149 ENNKRVAEEIKQLS
+149 EVEELTTLAKEQVKQSQQTLES
-163 EEGIERNQEILDTC
+163 YESLTD
-177 KNLKSILTPS
+177 SLTP
-187 KPDDAEVFDRVL
+187 VQF
-199 EKNHQLLDQL
+199 
-209 SASPDDSLD
+209 
-218 ALDDYSDDDV
+218 DDDDDL
-228 DSMFKEDQPVDK
+228 DSMFKEERPSEQKVFDQF
-240 HTFDRLANKL
+240 TNKL
-250 GRTLTESQDEY
+250 GLTLTEAQDEY
-261 LSSLPRE
+261 ISSLPRE
-268 EAKEMDDLRVSE
+268 QAKEMDDLCVSQ
-280 LFVHKLA
+280 LFVDKLA
-287 KALASNK
+287 EAVTNG
-294 TIVTVTP
+294 TNVVTVTP

-321 FTKVEDTDDGVVFY
+321 FTKVEDTDYGVVFR

>member
-35 TVYPGQTVR
+35 IVYPGQTVR

-49 TLELAPYVAAHV
+49 TLDLAPYVAAHV

-105 DYLAQIVLMPYYTFA
+105 DYLAQIVLMPYYTFV

-134 ERFGSSDRQTSEEAR
+134 ERFGSSDRQPVEE
-149 ENNKRVAEEIKQLS
+149 KQDAEELTTLAKEQVEQSQQTLES
-163 EEGIERNQEILDTC
+163 YENSADA
-177 KNLKSILTPS
+177 LTPMQF
-187 KPDDAEVFDRVL
+187 DDG
-199 EKNHQLLDQL
+199 
-209 SASPDDSLD
+209 DDL
-218 ALDDYSDDDV
+218 
-228 DSMFKEDQPVDK
+228 DSMFKEERPSEQKVFDQF
-240 HTFDRLANKL
+240 TNKL
-250 GRTLTESQDEY
+250 GLTLTEAQDEY
-261 LSSLPRE
+261 ISSLPRE
-268 EAKEMDDLRVSE
+268 QAKEMDDLCVSQ
-280 LFVHKLA
+280 LFVDKLA
-287 KALASNK
+287 EAVTTGTNV
-294 TIVTVTP
+294 VTVTP

-321 FTKVEDTDDGVVFY
+321 FTKVEDTDYGVVFR

>member
-9 LLEGALPPRRAYIG
+9 LLDGALPPRRAYIG

-49 TLELAPYVAAHV
+49 TLDLAPYVAAHV

-105 DYLAQIVLMPYYTFA
+105 DYLAQIVLMPYYTFV

-128 RTRNEG
+128 RARNEG
-134 ERFGSSDRQTSEEAR
+134 ERFGSSDRQPIEEKQEVEELTTFAKEQVEQSQQILESY
-149 ENNKRVAEEIKQLS
+149 ENSVDS
-163 EEGIERNQEILDTC
+163 
-177 KNLKSILTPS
+177 LTP
-187 KPDDAEVFDRVL
+187 VQF
-199 EKNHQLLDQL
+199 
-209 SASPDDSLD
+209 
-218 ALDDYSDDDV
+218 DDDDDL
-228 DSMFKEDQPVDK
+228 DSMFKEERPSEQKVFDQF
-240 HTFDRLANKL
+240 TNKL
-250 GRTLTESQDEY
+250 GLTLTEAQDEY
-261 LSSLPRE
+261 ISSLPRE
-268 EAKEMDDLRVSE
+268 QAKEMDDLCVSQ
-280 LFVHKLA
+280 LFVDKLA
-287 KALASNK
+287 EAVTTGTNV
-294 TIVTVTP
+294 VTVTP

-321 FTKVEDTDDGVVFY
+321 FTKVEDTDFGVVFH

>member
-49 TLELAPYVAAHV
+49 TLDLAPYVAAHV

-90 FVSNFNTYPVSLKRG
+90 FVSNFNTYPVSLTRG
-105 DYLAQIVLMPYYTFA
+105 DYLAQIVLMPYFTFA

-128 RTRNEG
+128 RARNEG
-134 ERFGSSDRQTSEEAR
+134 ERFGSSDRQPIEEKQEVEELTTFAKEQVEQSQQILESY
-149 ENNKRVAEEIKQLS
+149 ENSVDS
-163 EEGIERNQEILDTC
+163 
-177 KNLKSILTPS
+177 LTP
-187 KPDDAEVFDRVL
+187 VQF
-199 EKNHQLLDQL
+199 
-209 SASPDDSLD
+209 
-218 ALDDYSDDDV
+218 DDDDDL
-228 DSMFKEDQPVDK
+228 DSMFKEERPSEQKVFDQF
-240 HTFDRLANKL
+240 TNKL
-250 GRTLTESQDEY
+250 GLTLTEAQDEY
-261 LSSLPRE
+261 ISSLPRE
-268 EAKEMDDLRVSE
+268 QAKEMDDVCVSQ
-280 LFVHKLA
+280 LFVDKLA
-287 KALASNK
+287 EAVTTGTNV
-294 TIVTVTP
+294 VTVTP

-321 FTKVEDTDDGVVFY
+321 FTKVEDTDFGVVFH
-335 INDKLGDD
+335 INNKLGDD

>member
-49 TLELAPYVAAHV
+49 TLDLAPYVAAHV

-105 DYLAQIVLMPYYTFA
+105 DYLAQIVLMPYFTFA

-128 RTRNEG
+128 RARNEG
-134 ERFGSSDRQTSEEAR
+134 ERFGSSDRQPIEEKQEVEELTTFAKEQVKQSQQILESY
-149 ENNKRVAEEIKQLS
+149 ENSVDS
-163 EEGIERNQEILDTC
+163 
-177 KNLKSILTPS
+177 LTP
-187 KPDDAEVFDRVL
+187 VQF
-199 EKNHQLLDQL
+199 
-209 SASPDDSLD
+209 
-218 ALDDYSDDDV
+218 DDDDDL
-228 DSMFKEDQPVDK
+228 DSMFKEERPSEQKVFDQF
-240 HTFDRLANKL
+240 TNKL
-250 GRTLTESQDEY
+250 GLTLTEAQDEY
-261 LSSLPRE
+261 ISSLPRE
-268 EAKEMDDLRVSE
+268 QAKEMDDLCVSQ
-280 LFVHKLA
+280 LFVDKLA
-287 KALASNK
+287 EAVTTGTNV
-294 TIVTVTP
+294 VTVTP

-321 FTKVEDTDDGVVFY
+321 FTKVEDTDFGVVFH

>member
-49 TLELAPYVAAHV
+49 TLDLAPCVAAHV

-105 DYLAQIVLMPYYTFA
+105 DYLAQIVLMPYFTFA
-120 NETGTQMN
+120 NEAGTQMN

-134 ERFGSSDRQTSEEAR
+134 ERFGSSDRQPVEEKPIVSNEIFEENKEMLKTIDKIDAGFEYIDEHLRSSEE
-149 ENNKRVAEEIKQLS
+149 
-163 EEGIERNQEILDTC
+163 
-177 KNLKSILTPS
+177 
-187 KPDDAEVFDRVL
+187 DDI
-199 EKNHQLLDQL
+199 
-209 SASPDDSLD
+209 
-218 ALDDYSDDDV
+218 
-228 DSMFKEDQPVDK
+228 DSMFKEDQPSET
-240 HTFDRLANKL
+240 HMFNHFTNEL

-261 LSSLPRE
+261 ISSLPRE
-268 EAKEMDDLRVSE
+268 EAKEMSDFCVSK
-280 LFVHKLA
+280 LFIDKLVEA
-287 KALASNK
+287 VASGTNV
-294 TIVTVTP
+294 VTVTP

-313 SAFENSPV
+313 NAFENSPV
-321 FTKVEDTDDGVVFY
+321 FTKVEDTDFGVVFY

>member
-49 TLELAPYVAAHV
+49 TLDLAPYVAAHV

-105 DYLAQIVLMPYYTFA
+105 DYLAQIVLMPYYTFV

-134 ERFGSSDRQTSEEAR
+134 ERFGSSDRQPVEETQEKVELTTLAKEQVTTSRQTLESYEH
-149 ENNKRVAEEIKQLS
+149 
-163 EEGIERNQEILDTC
+163 
-177 KNLKSILTPS
+177 LT
-187 KPDDAEVFDRVL
+187 
-199 EKNHQLLDQL
+199 
-209 SASPDDSLD
+209 D
-218 ALDDYSDDDV
+218 ALSPELSDEDDI
-228 DSMFKEDQPVDK
+228 DSMFKEDRPSEQKV
-240 HTFDRLANKL
+240 FDQFTNKL
-250 GRTLTESQDEY
+250 GLTLTEAQDEY
-261 LSSLPRE
+261 ISSLPRE
-268 EAKEMDDLRVSE
+268 QAKEMDDLCVSK
-280 LFVHKLA
+280 LFVDKLA
-287 KALASNK
+287 DAVASGTNV
-294 TIVTVTP
+294 VTVTP
-301 DDVIYD
+301 EDVIYD

-321 FTKVEDTDDGVVFY
+321 FTKVEDTDFGVVFH
-335 INDKLGDD
+335 INDTLGDD

>member
-49 TLELAPYVAAHV
+49 TLDLAPYVAAHV

-105 DYLAQIVLMPYYTFA
+105 DYLAQIVLMPYFTFA

-128 RTRNEG
+128 RARNEG
-134 ERFGSSDRQTSEEAR
+134 ERFGSSDRQPVEEKQ
-149 ENNKRVAEEIKQLS
+149 EVEELTTLAKEQVKQSQQTLES
-163 EEGIERNQEILDTC
+163 YESLTD
-177 KNLKSILTPS
+177 SLTP
-187 KPDDAEVFDRVL
+187 VQF
-199 EKNHQLLDQL
+199 
-209 SASPDDSLD
+209 
-218 ALDDYSDDDV
+218 DDDDDL
-228 DSMFKEDQPVDK
+228 DSMFKEERPSEQKVFDQF
-240 HTFDRLANKL
+240 TNKL
-250 GRTLTESQDEY
+250 GLTLTEAQDEY
-261 LSSLPRE
+261 ISSLPRE
-268 EAKEMDDLRVSE
+268 QAKEMDDLCVSQ
-280 LFVHKLA
+280 LFVDKLA
-287 KALASNK
+287 EAVTTGTNV
-294 TIVTVTP
+294 VTVTP

-321 FTKVEDTDDGVVFY
+321 FTKVEDTDFGVVFH